1 MKGPGEHNPPEQRGL
16 TMASDTSTDDAP
28 RTRETTAPA
37 SEPPAS
43 IGTNRRRKPQPHHR
57 PTGAELSAASDAMAS
72 LASAIRQ
79 LVQTE
84 VATQVTAAL
93 AERPAVPELLS
104 TGEAAQYAKVTPRSI
119 RRWLDQGKL
128 RALHAG
134 RELRIRRADLD
145 KLMRG
150 GRRREIELSPEALAR
165 ELAGGD

>member
-1 MKGPGEHNPPEQRGL
+1 
-16 TMASDTSTDDAP
+16 MASDTPTDDTP
-28 RTRETTAPA
+28 RTGEPTAPA
-37 SEPPAS
+37 SESPAS
-43 IGTNRRRKPQPHHR
+43 VGSNRRRKPQPHHR
-57 PTGAELSAASDAMAS
+57 PAAAELSTAPDAMAS

-84 VATQVTAAL
+84 VAAQVAAAL
-93 AERPAVPELLS
+93 AERPAVAELLS

-145 KLMRG
+145 QLMRG
-150 GRRREIELSPEALAR
+150 GRRRKAAALTPEQLAAR
-165 ELAGGD
+165 DFG